1 MNKTFQISLAVLTA
15 AANLQAQDTYDMGS
29 ITVSSATKSE
39 QSIQDVTSN
48 VEVITSAEL
57 EEKKVTSVIDAL
69 NLVSGVNFVSNGGL
83 GTNSSVYLRGMDS
96 KRTLVLID
104 GVRYNDITSASGA
117 AFSDIMVNDIEKI
130 EVIKGAQSGVWG
142 ADASAGVINIITKK
156 PKSGLSGSILSEFG
170 SFNSRRYGGTVSYKT
185 DKYYLSLNSQKV
197 DSDGFTSYAQRG
209 TDIDS
214 YEDDGY
220 ENTTTNLK
228 LGVNLDD
235 NNKIDL
241 SHTLI
246 NSKLQYDSTSG
257 DTDNE
262 SKTKN
267 KFSSVNFQNI
277 TNDITTDIFT
287 NYSDFHRSYST
298 GSEFDGT
305 LKEYGIK
312 SHIPYNR
319 GSSFVVAGVDLKKA
333 EHKND
338 LNRDYENKGYFLT
351 NSNTINEKLILT
363 ESIRADRYDAFK
375 NKTTGKLGIKY
386 NFNKDLNVSANYG
399 TAYNVP
405 TLYQLYA
412 PLCCGIFPVGNAN
425 LKPESIKSYDFSV
438 AYKDIKITYFRN
450 YVKDMIEYDFAN
462 GYVNL
467 EGRSKIKGFEV
478 DYKKAVTD
486 DLLLSLSYTRLS
498 TEDSAG
504 YKLRRRPD
512 QTLKF
517 GIDYYG
523 FDKVHL
529 GLNGEY
535 VGTRYDDANKQ
546 GQQTGRY
553 TVANFVVNY
562 ELSRNVEIYGKINNI
577 TDKYYQTVDGYATS
591 PRAYYAGIKVS
602 F

>member
-1 MNKTFQISLAVLTA
+1 MAALAAVV
-15 AANLQAQDTYDMGS
+15 NLHAQESYDMGA
-29 ITVSSATKSE
+29 ITISSATKSE
-39 QSIQDVTSN
+39 QSIKDVTSN
-48 VEVITSAEL
+48 VEVITSSEL
-57 EEKKVTSVIDAL
+57 EEKKVTTVIDAL

-83 GTNSSVYLRGMDS
+83 GTNASVYLRGMDS
-96 KRTLVLID
+96 QRTLVLID

-170 SFNSRRYGGTVSYKT
+170 SFNSKRYGGTVSYKT
-185 DKYYLSLNSQKV
+185 DKYYLSLNSQKI
-197 DSDGFTSYAQRG
+197 DSDGFTSYAKRG
-209 TDIDS
+209 VDIDT

-228 LGVNLDD
+228 LGVNLND

-246 NSKLQYDSTSG
+246 NSKLQYDSSTG

-277 TNDITTDIFT
+277 TNDITTDLFA

-298 GSEFDGT
+298 GSEFDGSV
-305 LKEYGIK
+305 KEYGVK
-312 SHIPYNR
+312 SHIPYNG
-319 GSSFVVAGVDLKKA
+319 GSSFVVAGADLKKA

-338 LNRDYENKGYFLT
+338 LNRNYENKGLFLT

-363 ESIRADRYDAFK
+363 ESLRTDRYDAFK
-375 NKTTGKLGIKY
+375 NKTTGKIGIKY
-386 NFNKDLNVSANYG
+386 NFSKDLNVSANYG

-412 PLCCGIFPVGNAN
+412 PLCCGIYPVGNAN
-425 LKPESIKSYDFSV
+425 LNPESIKSYDLSLT
-438 AYKDIKITYFRN
+438 YKDIKITYFRN
-450 YVKDMIEYDFAN
+450 YVKDMIDYDFAN
-462 GYVNL
+462 GYINL
-467 EGRSKIKGFEV
+467 SGESKIKGFEI

-486 DLLLSLSYTRLS
+486 DLLFSLSYTRLS

-504 YKLRRRPD
+504 YELQRRPD
-512 QTLKF
+512 ETIKF
-517 GIDYYG
+517 GVDYYG
-523 FDKVHL
+523 FDKLHL

-535 VGTRYDDANKQ
+535 IGDRIEYSYGTYNVDAK
-546 GQQTGRY
+546 TGNY

-562 ELSRNVEIYGKINNI
+562 GLTRNVEIYGKINNI

-591 PRAYYAGIKVS
+591 PRAFYAGIKVE